1 MADTVSVEVRSAIMS
16 RVRSR
21 DTTPELVVRRALHQA
36 GFRYRLHCKDLPGSP
51 DIVLPKYRTVVQVHG
66 CFWHGHYCSRGN
78 RLPHTNTEYWRRK
91 IQRNRDR
98 DESTRRALSETG
110 WRVVII
116 WECDH
121 EAATR
126 QLLLD
131 LDTER
136 SRLGKPP
143 RAAQSDGRS
152 NSVN

>member
-1 MADTVSVEVRSAIMS
+1 MADTVSAEARSAIMS

-36 GFRYRLHCKDLPGSP
+36 GFRFRLHCKDLPGSP

-66 CFWHGHYCSRGN
+66 CFWHGHCCRRGN
-78 RLPHTNTEYWRRK
+78 RVPYTNTEYWQAK

-116 WECDH
+116 WECDL
-121 EAATR
+121 ETATR
-126 QLLLD
+126 RLLLD

-136 SRLGKPP
+136 SRIGH
-143 RAAQSDGRS
+143 RRIASES
-152 NSVN
+152 T

>member
-1 MADTVSVEVRSAIMS
+1 MADTVSVEARRAVMS

-21 DTTPELVVRRALHQA
+21 DTIPELVVRRALHQA

-51 DIVLPKYRTVVQVHG
+51 DIVLPKYHTVVQVHG
-66 CFWHGHYCSRGN
+66 CFWHGHSCKRGN
-78 RLPHTNTEYWRRK
+78 RIPKTNTEYWQAK

-98 DESTRRALSETG
+98 DDSTRQALSQTG

-116 WECDH
+116 WECDL

-136 SRLGKPP
+136 SRIGKPRP
-143 RAAQSDGRS
+143 AAQSISAR
-152 NSVN
+152 